1 MDKTTVSTATT
12 RFARPVARTKA
23 YSVQMRGGS
32 VRFQAQTLRK
42 IRIPFLADL
51 SDELVERLATL
62 STTSDQN
69 AIDEATEEAFS

>member
-1 MDKTTVSTATT
+1 MDKTTVSTAMT

-42 IRIPFLADL
+42 IRIPFAD
-51 SDELVERLATL
+51 SRERLSVREGATL
-62 STTSDQN
+62 GYCRPTQPPL
-69 AIDEATEEAFS
+69 AAPVGVP